1 MTRGY
6 FLLALLFMCSTL
18 LSASAERLQRRAVL
32 LIQGSRHVGVASAT
46 ANEQGCSSPLPGS
59 FAVTVTRAFPG
70 SPDQISRVREFVRLV
85 LGPVPVAQEAVLLAS
100 ELATNAVL
108 HTASGNGGTFEVAVR
123 RTPSAVR
130 IDVRDAGSHQVP
142 VPHLQAHLVEE
153 GRGLSLVNLVADGW
167 GHSGDQDGRSVFFE
181 LDW

>member
-1 MTRGY
+1 M
-6 FLLALLFMCSTL
+6 
-18 LSASAERLQRRAVL
+18 
-32 LIQGSRHVGVASAT
+32 IQGSRHVGVASAT

-70 SPDQISRVREFVRLV
+70 CPDQISRVREFVRLV
-85 LGPVPVAQEAVLLAS
+85 LGPVPVAEEAVLLAS

-130 IDVRDAGSHQVP
+130 IDVRDAGSHQAPVP
-142 VPHLQAHLVEE
+142 VCRFIWSRKAVASAWSTSWLMDGAITETRTADQCSSNSTGSPLMTAPHLEA
-153 GRGLSLVNLVADGW
+153 N
-167 GHSGDQDGRSVFFE
+167 
-181 LDW
+181 